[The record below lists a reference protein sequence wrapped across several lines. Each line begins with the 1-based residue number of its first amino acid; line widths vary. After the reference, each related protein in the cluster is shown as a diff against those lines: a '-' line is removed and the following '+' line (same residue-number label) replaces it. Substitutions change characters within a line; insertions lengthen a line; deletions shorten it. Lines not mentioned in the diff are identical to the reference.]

1 MDPAAA
7 RRFHLDRLWLAA
19 QSSLTQGNRVE
30 LLRNGE
36 AFFPRLL
43 AAIAD
48 ARHWV
53 HLETYIFDDD
63 NIGTRVAEALADAA
77 GRGVRVE
84 LIVDGFGTGDHAR
97 RLRERLAPLGV
108 AVRIYRRPRWWRLDR
123 RAMRRLHRKIAVI
136 DDEIAFVGGINI
148 IDDHHHPGAERGV
161 LGPRFDYAVAVVGPL
176 VAAVALAARRLWWLL
191 SVARPGPE
199 AASLPPWPR
208 HSMRP
213 LPGGVTASL
222 LLRDNLRH
230 RRTIEHEYLTA
241 LAGARNEV
249 LIACAYFVPGR
260 RFRAELIAA
269 AQRGAR
275 VRLLLQGRADHPI
288 MFHAQQALHGQ
299 LLAGGVEIY
308 LYQPSY
314 LHAKVAAI
322 DDAWATVGSS
332 NIDPYS
338 LMLAREA
345 NVVVYDRSFA
355 VQLAADIGAAIEHD
369 SRQVMAAEHARR
381 PWWIRGLNW
390 AAYTFLRVA
399 TRLVTRGDVG

>member
-1 MDPAAA
+1 
-7 RRFHLDRLWLAA
+7 
-19 QSSLTQGNRVE
+19 
-30 LLRNGE
+30 
-36 AFFPRLL
+36 
-43 AAIAD
+43 
-48 ARHWV
+48 
-53 HLETYIFDDD
+53 
-63 NIGTRVAEALADAA
+63 
-77 GRGVRVE
+77 GVR
-84 LIVDGFGTGDHAR
+84 H
-97 RLRERLAPLGV
+97 
-108 AVRIYRRPRWWRLDR
+108 
-123 RAMRRLHRKIAVI
+123 
-136 DDEIAFVGGINI
+136 
-148 IDDHHHPGAERGV
+148 
-161 LGPRFDYAVAVVGPL
+161 
-176 VAAVALAARRLWWLL
+176 
-191 SVARPGPE
+191 
-199 AASLPPWPR
+199 
-208 HSMRP
+208 
-213 LPGGVTASL
+213 
-222 LLRDNLRH
+222 
-230 RRTIEHEYLTA
+230 
-241 LAGARNEV
+241 
-249 LIACAYFVPGR
+249 
-260 RFRAELIAA
+260 